1 MKRSEPAH
9 RRPRLARLAT
19 GMLLTLVAAVT
30 PAITANATSIDAEC
44 LGSFSRTF
52 TPAVTLAPQPVTVT
66 GANDYSTCVVGPT
79 ATGAEADTLTLG
91 CVPVTAGPATT
102 ETVTWGDPTGDT
114 STIDWSIPVITGQT
128 VVFTGTVTAGR
139 NAGDTA
145 TKITSG
151 ISYVGS
157 VVGCLLGTPIAST
170 TGLIDSLLLTH

>member
-9 RRPRLARLAT
+9 RHPRLAGLAAS
-19 GMLLTLVAAVT
+19 LVLTLTAVVI
-30 PAITANATSIDAEC
+30 PAGTANATGIDAEC

-52 TPAVTLAPQPVTVT
+52 TPAVTLTPQVVTVT
-66 GANDYSTCVVGPT
+66 DANDYDTCVIGPT
-79 ATGAEADTLTLG
+79 ATGAETASLTLG
-91 CVPVTAGPATT
+91 CIPATAGPATT
-102 ETVTWGDPTGDT
+102 ETVTWGDPAADT

-139 NAGDTA
+139 DVGDTA

-157 VVGCLLGTPIAST
+157 VVGCLLGIPITST
-170 TGLIDSLLLTH
+170 TGLVDSLLLTH